1 MVKSI
6 YERRLRELLL
16 SAGITVGG
24 TNPWDITVY
33 DRRFYKRVI
42 TESHLGIGESYMDG
56 WWECEALDEFFYRVL
71 RARLDGKVSQL
82 MRMLSNLAGFVV
94 NLQKPS
100 RSFAVGETHYNIGND
115 LYEAMLDRH
124 MIYSCAYWRE
134 AETLD
139 QAQEN
144 KLRLIFN
151 KLRLRPGMRVL
162 DIGCGWGG
170 AARFA
175 AKHYGVDVTGVT
187 VSSEQ
192 KKKADELNTGLPVD
206 IQLID
211 YRELQGTYDR
221 IYSIGMFEHVG
232 VKNYRAFFDI
242 TRSCLEDDG
251 LLLLHTIGTRR
262 SSSNTDK
269 WTHKYIFPNSMLPS
283 AKQIATASE
292 GCLVIEDWHAFGND
306 YSRTLMAWHRNF
318 ERHWP
323 ELSRRYDERF
333 YRMWRYYLLSAAGS
347 FRARNV
353 QLWQVLF
360 SRNGITGDYHVDR
373 EWKTVQTIP

>member
-1 MVKSI
+1 MNGSI
-6 YERRLRELLL
+6 YETKLRELLE
-16 SAGITVGG
+16 SAGIIVNG
-24 TNPWDITVY
+24 TNPWDIRVL

-56 WWECEALDEFFYRVL
+56 WWECDALDEFFYRIL
-71 RARLDGKVSQL
+71 RARLDHKVSQTT
-82 MRMLSNLAGFVV
+82 RILSNLAGLMV
-94 NLQKPS
+94 NLQRPS
-100 RSFAVGETHYNIGND
+100 RAFQVGETHYNVGNE

-124 MIYSCAYWRE
+124 MLYSCAYWKD
-134 AETLD
+134 AQDLD
-139 QAQEN
+139 TAQEN

-151 KLRLRPGMRVL
+151 KLRLEPGMHVL

-175 AKHYGVDVTGVT
+175 AEHYGVSVTGVT

-192 KKKADELNTGLPVD
+192 QKKAEELNGELPVD
-206 IQLID
+206 IRLID
-211 YRELQGTYDR
+211 YRDLGGHYDR

-232 VKNYRAFFDI
+232 VKNYRRFFEI
-242 TRSCLEDDG
+242 TRNCLKKDG
-251 LLLLHTIGTRR
+251 LFLLHTIGSRR
-262 SSSNTDK
+262 SSANTDK

-283 AKQIATASE
+283 ARQICAASE
-292 GCLVIEDWHAFGND
+292 GRHVIEDWHAFGND
-306 YSRTLMAWHRNF
+306 YYRTLKAWHANF

-323 ELSRRYDERF
+323 DLRHNYDERF
-333 YRMWRYYLLSAAGS
+333 YRMWKYYLLSAAGS

-360 SRNGITGDYHVDR
+360 SNDGVTGDYYVDR
-373 EWKTVQTIP
+373 SWQ